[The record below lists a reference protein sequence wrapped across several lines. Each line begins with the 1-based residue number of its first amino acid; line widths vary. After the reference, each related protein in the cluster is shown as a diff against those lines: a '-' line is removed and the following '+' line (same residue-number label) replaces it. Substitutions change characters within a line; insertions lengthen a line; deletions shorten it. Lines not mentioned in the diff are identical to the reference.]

1 MNMMIIHW
9 KNKIT
14 DETGH
19 GKPIPLSWSLIDDLN
34 EKYPEIRYWAELVK
48 E

>member
-1 MNMMIIHW
+1 MIIHW
-9 KNKIT
+9 KSKIT

-19 GKPIPLSWSLIDDLN
+19 GEPILTSWSLIDELN
-34 EKYPEIRYWAELVK
+34 LKYPEIHHWAEIVK